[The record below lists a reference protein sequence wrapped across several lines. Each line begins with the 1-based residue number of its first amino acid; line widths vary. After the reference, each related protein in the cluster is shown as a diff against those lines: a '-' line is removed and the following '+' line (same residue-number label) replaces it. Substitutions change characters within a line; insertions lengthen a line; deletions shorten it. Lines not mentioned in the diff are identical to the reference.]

1 MVALRWLVTRSYPDK
16 RLLSLNRRS
25 KPRQQNE
32 MSSKASLT
40 LNKGTLTVRDA
51 VFDLLRELGIRTV
64 FGNPGSTELAL
75 LTPWPAD
82 LRYILALQEAS
93 AVAMADG
100 YAQATGN
107 AAFVNLH
114 SAAGLGNGLG
124 TLYTAFRNQSPLI
137 VTAGQQTRS
146 LLPYDPYLGA
156 ERPTEFP
163 RPYVKWAC
171 EPARAEDVPVAIA
184 QAYAIAMERPR
195 GPVFVSVPC
204 DDWDEPT
211 VQAHARRHTWDVAPL
226 QESIAELADALAA
239 SKKPALVVGAEVDRQ
254 EAYLLAIELAEHL
267 GTPVFEA
274 PNSSRSS
281 FPQDHQLFAGFLPAV
296 PERLSEVL
304 QSFDLILV
312 IGAPVF
318 SFHVPGGAA
327 IFESGPRLFQITDNA
342 LSAARSQ
349 ATDTIV
355 SSMVPALNGLLQRL
369 PKLTREAP
377 QSARRIAP
385 VSPKDPI
392 QPEFAMQE
400 IARAVGRDVIVVE
413 EAPSHRPAMQKHL
426 PILRPKG
433 FYTMASGGLGWGLP
447 AAVGVALA
455 EEQPVVCLIG
465 DGSAMYSIQ
474 ALWTAV
480 QEKLR
485 MVMIVLNN
493 HGYGAMKSFSQLLG
507 TSEPPGV
514 RLPGISYP
522 DVARGLGADGVEVTR
537 SSDIYQALQSAL
549 QREGPTLIDIQI
561 DPNAGDLY

>member
-1 MVALRWLVTRSYPDK
+1 MDS
-16 RLLSLNRRS
+16 
-25 KPRQQNE
+25 E
-32 MSSKASLT
+32 ASLLT
-40 LNKGTLTVRDA
+40 NKPLPVRDA
-51 VFDLLRELGIRTV
+51 VFDLLRELGMSTI
-64 FGNPGSTELAL
+64 FGNPGSTELAF

-82 LRYILALQEAS
+82 LRYVLALQEAS
-93 AVAMADG
+93 AVAMADA

-137 VTAGQQTRS
+137 VTAGQQARD
-146 LLPYDPYLGA
+146 LLPYDPYLYA

-195 GPVFVSVPC
+195 GPVFVSIPS
-204 DDWDEPT
+204 DDWDKPT
-211 VQAHARRHTWDVAPL
+211 VAVHAQRHAWDVAPL
-226 QESIAELADALAA
+226 EDSLAELADALAA
-239 SKKPALVVGAEVDRQ
+239 SKKPALVVGSEVDRQ
-254 EAYLLAIELAEHL
+254 GAYALAIELAEQL
-267 GTPVFEA
+267 NTPVFEA

-281 FPQDHQLFAGFLPAV
+281 FPEDHRLFAGFLPAV
-296 PERLSEVL
+296 PEHLSDAL
-304 QSFDLILV
+304 QSFDPVLV

-318 SFHVPGGAA
+318 SFHVPGKAA
-327 IFESGPRLFQITDNA
+327 IFESGPRIFQITDNP
-342 LSAARSQ
+342 LSAARSR

-355 SSMVPALNGLLQRL
+355 SSMVPALSAILQLL
-369 PKLTREAP
+369 PKSSREEP
-377 QSARRIAP
+377 RITRRIVP
-385 VSPKDPI
+385 VAARDPI

-400 IARAVGRDVIVVE
+400 IARVVGRDVIVVE
-413 EAPSHRPAMQKHL
+413 EAPSHRLAMQKHL

-455 EEQPVVCLIG
+455 EKQQVVCLIG

-480 QEKLR
+480 QQKLS

-493 HGYGAMKSFSQLLG
+493 HGYGALKSFSQLLG
-507 TSEPPGV
+507 ASSEPPGI
-514 RLPGISYP
+514 RLPGISYL
-522 DVARGLGADGVEVTR
+522 DVARGFGAVGVEVTR
-537 SSDIYQALQSAL
+537 SSDINQALQSAL
-549 QREGPTLIDIQI
+549 QRAGPTLIDIQI
-561 DPNAGDLY
+561 DPNPGDLY

>member
-1 MVALRWLVTRSYPDK
+1 MDS
-16 RLLSLNRRS
+16 
-25 KPRQQNE
+25 E
-32 MSSKASLT
+32 ASLLT
-40 LNKGTLTVRDA
+40 NKPLPVRDA
-51 VFDLLRELGIRTV
+51 VFDLLRELGMSTI
-64 FGNPGSTELAL
+64 FGNPGSTELAF

-82 LRYILALQEAS
+82 LRYVLALQEAS
-93 AVAMADG
+93 AVAMADA

-137 VTAGQQTRS
+137 VTAGQQARD
-146 LLPYDPYLGA
+146 LLPYDPYLYA

-195 GPVFVSVPC
+195 GPVFVSIPS
-204 DDWDEPT
+204 DDWDKPT
-211 VQAHARRHTWDVAPL
+211 VAVHAQRHAWDVAPL
-226 QESIAELADALAA
+226 EDSLAELADALAA
-239 SKKPALVVGAEVDRQ
+239 SKKPALVVGSEVDRQ
-254 EAYLLAIELAEHL
+254 GAYALAIELAEQL
-267 GTPVFEA
+267 NTPVFEA
-274 PNSSRSS
+274 PNSCRSS
-281 FPQDHQLFAGFLPAV
+281 FPEDHRLFAGFLPAV
-296 PERLSEVL
+296 PEHLSDAL
-304 QSFDLILV
+304 QSFDPVLV

-318 SFHVPGGAA
+318 SFHVPGKAA
-327 IFESGPRLFQITDNA
+327 IFESGPRIFQITDNP
-342 LSAARSQ
+342 LSAARSR

-355 SSMVPALNGLLQRL
+355 SSMVPALSAILQLL
-369 PKLTREAP
+369 PKSSREEP
-377 QSARRIAP
+377 RITRRIVP
-385 VSPKDPI
+385 VAARDPI

-400 IARAVGRDVIVVE
+400 IARVVGRDVIVVE
-413 EAPSHRPAMQKHL
+413 EAPSHRLAMQKHL

-455 EEQPVVCLIG
+455 EKQQVVCLIG

-480 QEKLR
+480 QQKLS

-493 HGYGAMKSFSQLLG
+493 HGYGALKSFSQLLG
-507 TSEPPGV
+507 ASSEPPGI
-514 RLPGISYP
+514 RLPGISYL
-522 DVARGLGADGVEVTR
+522 DVARGFGAVGVEVTR
-537 SSDIYQALQSAL
+537 SSNINQALQSAL
-549 QREGPTLIDIQI
+549 QRAGPTLIDIQI

>member
-1 MVALRWLVTRSYPDK
+1 MSSTTEI
-16 RLLSLNRRS
+16 
-25 KPRQQNE
+25 E
-32 MSSKASLT
+32 MSSKASVT
-40 LNKGTLTVRDA
+40 ADKRTLTVRDA
-51 VFDLLRELGIRTV
+51 VFDLLRELGMCTM
-64 FGNPGSTELAL
+64 FGNPGSTELAF

-82 LRYILALQEAS
+82 LRYVLALQEAS

-124 TLYTAFRNQSPLI
+124 TLYTAFRNQSPLV
-137 VTAGQQTRS
+137 VTAGQQTRN
-146 LLPYDPYLGA
+146 LLPYDPYLCA

-184 QAYAIAMERPR
+184 QGYAIAMERPR
-195 GPVFVSVPC
+195 GPVFVSIPS
-204 DDWDEPT
+204 DDWDKST
-211 VQAHARRHTWDVAPL
+211 VPVHAHRHTWDVAPL
-226 QESIAELADALAA
+226 EKSISELADALAA
-239 SKKPALVVGAEVDRQ
+239 SKKLALVVGSEVDRQ
-254 EAYLLAIELAEHL
+254 DAYALAVKLAEQL
-267 GTPVFEA
+267 NTPVFEA

-281 FPQDHQLFAGFLPAV
+281 FPEDHRLFAGFLPAI

-318 SFHVPGGAA
+318 SFHVPGRAA
-327 IFESGPRLFQITDNA
+327 IFESGPRIFQITDNP

-355 SSMVPALNGLLQRL
+355 SSMVPALDGLLQRL
-369 PKLTREAP
+369 PKFSREAP
-377 QSARRIAP
+377 QSARRI
-385 VSPKDPI
+385 VSVAAKDPI

-400 IARAVGRDVIVVE
+400 IARVVGRDVIVVE

-455 EEQPVVCLIG
+455 EKQPVVCLIG

-493 HGYGAMKSFSQLLG
+493 HGYGAMKSFSHLLG
-507 TSEPPGV
+507 NSEPPGI

-522 DVARGLGADGVEVTR
+522 DLARGFGAVGVEVTR